1 MPELSEGEARYWDIA
16 TKIIGGVVAIIT
28 LGIGFKTLWDQ
39 GETTR
44 TQQEHFATAIKAQY
58 DGLNLAREEEAKK
71 LEEEYHRRFWEKRLE
86 LYSEATDAVSKIASL
101 QLFVPSNQFPS
112 DEYIKAFRRFY
123 QLYYGPLCIV
133 ESDKVANAMINFK
146 KTVEAKQGSDAKAQ
160 QAYRQSLLDASLDLA
175 YACSED
181 MQDNWKV
188 EIPNIAS
195 SEDVLKKTTQGEIPK
210 IPGTPEKTAP

>member
-1 MPELSEGEARYWDIA
+1 
-16 TKIIGGVVAIIT
+16 
-28 LGIGFKTLWDQ
+28 
-39 GETTR
+39 
-44 TQQEHFATAIKAQY
+44 
-58 DGLNLAREEEAKK
+58 
-71 LEEEYHRRFWEKRLE
+71 
-86 LYSEATDAVSKIASL
+86 
-101 QLFVPSNQFPS
+101 
-112 DEYIKAFRRFY
+112 
-123 QLYYGPLCIV
+123 
-133 ESDKVANAMINFK
+133 MINFK